1 MLLHRRMFT
10 LLLPAIL
17 LPHRRPV
24 VRASQQQPQAAID
37 ELMQM
42 LARVPESNATF
53 VEVKTLAMLT
63 RPLRASGRLAYRR
76 PAHLEKITLE
86 PQAESLVVD
95 GDKLTFTEG
104 GDSSRTIDL
113 SGEPVI
119 HALVDAVRGTLSGDL
134 AALRRSYAVTMTGT
148 VANWHL
154 TLTPNDASVARLI
167 VRTTIDGN
175 GTALR
180 LVHTTQADGDEMLM
194 TISDVR

>member
-1 MLLHRRMFT
+1 
-10 LLLPAIL
+10 
-17 LPHRRPV
+17 V
-24 VRASQQQPQAAID
+24 KASQQQQAAID

-42 LARVPESNATF
+42 LARVPESNASF
-53 VEVKTLAMLT
+53 AEVKTLAMLT

-104 GDSSRTIDL
+104 GNASRTIDL
-113 SGEPVI
+113 NGEPVI

-154 TLTPNDASVARLI
+154 TLTPSDASVARLV
-167 VRTTIDGN
+167 VRTIIDGN

-180 LVHTTQADGDEMLM
+180 LVHTTQANGDEMLM